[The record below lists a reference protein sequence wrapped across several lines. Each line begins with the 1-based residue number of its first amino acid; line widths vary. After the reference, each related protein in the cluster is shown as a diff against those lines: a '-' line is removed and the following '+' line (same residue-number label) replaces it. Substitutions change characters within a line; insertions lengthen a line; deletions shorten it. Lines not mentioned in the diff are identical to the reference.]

1 LKVKVL
7 KRAKNELKLEV
18 EGEGHTFC
26 NLLQNVLLEDKDV
39 EIAGYDL
46 PHPLSSAPIIYIRMR
61 REKMPEKTLVK
72 ALDKIKERTDD
83 FLTKFNEAVGKTA

>member
-1 LKVKVL
+1 MKVKVL
-7 KRAKNELKLEV
+7 KRAKNELKLEI

-46 PHPLSSAPIIYIRMR
+46 PHPLFSAPIIYIRMKG
-61 REKMPEKTLVK
+61 EKAPEKTLMR
-72 ALDKIKERTDD
+72 ALDKIKDRTDD
-83 FLTKFNEAVGKTA
+83 FLMKFNEAVGKTA